1 MGRGTNRTRKRNW
14 FVRIWNVRRRRG
26 SWKVAQTPSLMGIP
40 CGLLRRD
47 EGTGKGNVLKNGVL
61 ILCSSTM
68 PPEHGLMRLI
78 DSLYFFILGQRYGVA
93 SCSSSRDHL
102 EPTVCPADSRL
113 PLPNQP
119 VNHQTFVHTFCAPQA
134 STAEPYAGRAWDSPG
149 KPMGHWASSILN
161 SGSQKLFCGTK
172 IEFGGFQR
180 DAESF

>member
-1 MGRGTNRTRKRNW
+1 MHRPRHSRGHPA
-14 FVRIWNVRRRRG
+14 G
-26 SWKVAQTPSLMGIP
+26 CSG
-40 CGLLRRD
+40 RD

-68 PPEHGLMRLI
+68 PPEHGLMHLI

-149 KPMGHWASSILN
+149 KPMGHSAS
-161 SGSQKLFCGTK
+161 
-172 IEFGGFQR
+172 R
-180 DAESF
+180 AELELPETVLWD